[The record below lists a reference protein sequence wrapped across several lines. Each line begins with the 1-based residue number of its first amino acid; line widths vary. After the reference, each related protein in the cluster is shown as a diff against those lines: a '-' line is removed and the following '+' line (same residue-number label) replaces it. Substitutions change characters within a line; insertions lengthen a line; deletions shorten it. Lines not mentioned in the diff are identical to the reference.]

1 MRTTVKLYALDYR
14 QSRTYLTASIFVA
27 GNIVLPQ
34 LFHLLPQGGITWLPI
49 YFFTL
54 VAAYK
59 YGWQVGLI
67 TALCSP
73 LVNSFLFGMPHP
85 AALPAITLKSVLLA
99 TAAGYAAHH
108 FQRISLLILAAVVLA
123 YQSVGTLGEWLIIG
137 NFSQA
142 IQDFRIGLPG
152 MCLQIFGGY
161 YFLRQLLSK

>member
-59 YGWQVGLI
+59 YGWQVGLL

-73 LVNSFLFGMPHP
+73 LVIPFFSECHTPP
-85 AALPAITLKSVLLA
+85 PCRQSRLKSVLLA
-99 TAAGYAAHH
+99 TAS
-108 FQRISLLILAAVVLA
+108 RL
-123 YQSVGTLGEWLIIG
+123 
-137 NFSQA
+137 SQ
-142 IQDFRIGLPG
+142 PT
-152 MCLQIFGGY
+152 IFNA
-161 YFLRQLLSK
+161 SPS

>member
-1 MRTTVKLYALDYR
+1 MKTTVKLYALNYR
-14 QSRTYLTASIFVA
+14 QSYTYLTAGIFVA

-59 YGWQVGLI
+59 YGWKAGLL
-67 TALCSP
+67 TAVFSP
-73 LVNSFLFGMPHP
+73 LVNSLLFGMPLLT
-85 AALPAITLKSVLLA
+85 ALPAILLKSVLLA
-99 TAAGYAAHH
+99 IAAGYAAHR
-108 FQRISLLILAAVVLA
+108 FQRLSFGILAAVVLA
-123 YQSVGTLGEWLIIG
+123 YQVVGTLGEWLIVG
-137 NFSQA
+137 NFFQA

-161 YFLRQLLSK
+161 FFLRQFLSK